1 MADLEIAGCTC
12 LGHPGNS
19 GKPAVKAFG
28 VTAGLYRVPLR
39 AADGTRNGL
48 DLTSPT
54 LGQDLLDRINHVDPT
69 KRWYP
74 YQEVK
79 SVTFDEGDPIQ
90 QTLENG
96 ENFNTQVGIKKV
108 TYAAFGVT
116 EQYFNKTST
125 MCVEEGL
132 VLLDKCGNI
141 KGQLEGTDLFPR
153 PVNHLSFFAKFMN
166 ATDTIKSH
174 ILYTV
179 DYSILTNDGDQW
191 MVGFANFN
199 DVVGLNPAK
208 LLGMIDVRFAIVSVD
223 SSTQVTID
231 STFDFGDAVTPK
243 PWVGALAADF
253 FLINKTTPAAPVVPS
268 LADPIAGFPGRY
280 QLTFTAQ
287 TPADLVDV
295 DAFRAATG
303 NGLNGFEGI
312 AEEFTAIA

>member
-1 MADLEIAGCTC
+1 MADLEISGCSC
-12 LGHPGNS
+12 LGSPGNS

-39 AADGTRNGL
+39 ANDGTRNGL
-48 DLTSPT
+48 DLTSST
-54 LGQDLLDRINHVDPT
+54 LGQDLLDRINNVDPT

-74 YQEVK
+74 FQEIK
-79 SVTFDEGDPIQ
+79 SVTFEEADPLT
-90 QTLENG
+90 QTLENN
-96 ENFNTQVGIKKV
+96 ENFITQVGIKKV

-116 EQYFNKTST
+116 EQYFDKTST

-132 VLLDKCGNI
+132 VLIDVCGNI

-153 PVNHLSFFAKFMN
+153 PVNNLSFFAKFMN
-166 ATDTIKSH
+166 ATDTVKSH

-191 MVGFANFN
+191 MVGFENFN

-208 LLGMIDVRFAIVSVD
+208 LLGMIDVRFNVLSVD
-223 SSTQVTID
+223 SSTQLTLDAV
-231 STFDFGDAVTPK
+231 FDFGDAVSPN
-243 PWVGALAADF
+243 PWVGAIATDF

-287 TPADLVDV
+287 GVGDKVDI
-295 DAFRAATG
+295 DAFRAAAG
-303 NGLNGFEGI
+303 NGVNGFEGI
-312 AEEFTAIA
+312 AEEFTTIA